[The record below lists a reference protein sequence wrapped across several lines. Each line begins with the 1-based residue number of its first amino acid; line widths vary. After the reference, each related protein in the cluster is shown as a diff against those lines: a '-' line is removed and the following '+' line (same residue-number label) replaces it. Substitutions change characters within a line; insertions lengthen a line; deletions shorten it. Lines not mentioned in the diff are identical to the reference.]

1 MSTMADLQISS
12 VVLESSDE
20 LNKTFQS
27 AEPFPHLVFEEFLSA
42 PLVERLQAEFPPF
55 DERNAGSE
63 TGKTGRKAVIED
75 MGSISP
81 AFKELHLMVQS
92 DEFLSLLSRV
102 TGIEDL
108 LFDPEYYGGGT
119 HENLSGQGLN
129 YHVDFNYHPLR
140 KWHRR
145 LNLIIFLNE
154 SWEHEWGGNLQL
166 IKNAWE
172 DQGSPDVEITPTLGR
187 TVLFE
192 TSERSWHGF
201 EPISFS
207 ADGATRSRRS
217 IALYFYTHERPSDE
231 VTAEHG
237 TFYVGR
243 PLPNWCAPGLTL
255 ADQHVDELR
264 SQISK
269 REEWLRFLYDREIMW
284 SSQMGELHQEI
295 ASHKSRIDAL
305 ERSRAY
311 RLGRLLTAPARL
323 LRRR

>member
-1 MSTMADLQISS
+1 MDVLPISRLIVNNTS
-12 VVLESSDE
+12 RLRSSFE
-20 LNKTFQS
+20 S
-27 AEPFPHLVFEEFLSA
+27 AEPFPHLVFEDFLERQ
-42 PLVERLQAEFPPF
+42 LLERLQAEFPRF
-55 DERNAGSE
+55 EERNAGSE
-63 TGKTGRKAVIED
+63 TGKVGRKAVVED

-81 AFKELHLMVQS
+81 AFRELHELIQS
-92 DEFLSLLSRV
+92 QAFLGLVSQL
-102 TGIEDL
+102 TGIDDL

-154 SWEHEWGGNLQL
+154 SWQPEWGGNLQL
-166 IKNAWE
+166 IRNAWE
-172 DQGSPDVEITPTLGR
+172 DQGRPDVEITPTFGR

-201 EPISFS
+201 EPITF
-207 ADGATRSRRS
+207 GANQASRSRRS
-217 IALYFYTHERPSDE
+217 VALYFYTHERPSDE

-237 TFYVGR
+237 TYYVGR
-243 PLPNWCAPGLTL
+243 PLPTWCAPGLTL
-255 ADQHVDELR
+255 TDQHVASLR
-264 SQISK
+264 SQIND
-269 REEWLRFLYDREIMW
+269 REEWVRYMYEREVRW
-284 SSQMGELHQEI
+284 SSEMGELHQDV
-295 ASHKSRIDAL
+295 ASRQSRIDAI

-323 LRRR
+323 LRRG